1 MTIAGLHDLGRD
13 LERLF
18 REGSLSGA
26 SDAQLVDRFVNDG
39 DAPAFEALVARH
51 RDMLLRTCHDLLGN
65 AADADEA
72 FQATMVILLR
82 RAGSI
87 REKDAIGGWLHRV
100 ACRVAKRTRARA
112 ARRRVSEGRAL
123 AMRAQATI
131 PHADVDPLVRDELRM
146 ALHDE
151 IDHLPDRYR
160 RPVILCLL
168 KGMSQEHAAAQLGWT
183 EGSVRGRLA
192 RGKSRLRDRLTRRG
206 IALAAVLAEL
216 AEPVPAAAA
225 RPLLAILR
233 TKAASVALAAL
244 LAVGGTAL
252 AITMLAEDPRQP
264 TARAATAAQ
273 PASPPNAEAQADP
286 ESEYLASFRGGG
298 PTDQSRATALPPEIA
313 ARPVDFHGRVLDPSG
328 NGVAGAQLSLV
339 TDAWSMPQPQT
350 VSGNDGSFRIA
361 KTVGDFWRNFATGGS
376 ATPYVQA
383 VVLATHDSFGAAWVN
398 LRIVAKDGK
407 PALGGEYP
415 LSLQMVADRPI
426 EGRLLDDQGSP
437 IAGAVVRVERLYGVP
452 AGDLAPIIDAL
463 RRFDLKPY
471 QSSYP
476 RIGPNHFEA
485 STTIPDATTG
495 PDGRFTLKGV
505 GRDRQANLFA
515 TGPGMASMRW
525 TVLKRD
531 EATEITKAVR
541 ARWPHTRKLDG
552 PAAANAAPDP
562 NPGVQVYGPTFDL
575 RVDPARTVRG
585 VVRDAMTG
593 RPVKGGFVYIPYNGA
608 GATSDDRGS

>member
-1 MTIAGLHDLGRD
+1 MK
-13 LERLF
+13 
-18 REGSLSGA
+18 
-26 SDAQLVDRFVNDG
+26 V
-39 DAPAFEALVARH
+39 
-51 RDMLLRTCHDLLGN
+51 
-65 AADADEA
+65 
-72 FQATMVILLR
+72 QATSL
-82 RAGSI
+82 
-87 REKDAIGGWLHRV
+87 
-100 ACRVAKRTRARA
+100 A
-112 ARRRVSEGRAL
+112 ARRRPARSRRA
-123 AMRAQATI
+123 
-131 PHADVDPLVRDELRM
+131 PDGGS
-146 ALHDE
+146 HDE
-151 IDHLPDRYR
+151 IDRLPDRYR

-168 KGMSQEHAAAQLGWT
+168 EGMSRARSGPRRVVRRLGARPAGPEVTAAHDKSDLPRHRPG
-183 EGSVRGRLA
+183 GRP
-192 RGKSRLRDRLTRRG
+192 RRVSR
-206 IALAAVLAEL
+206 
-216 AEPVPAAAA
+216 EPLPAAAA

-233 TKAASVALAAL
+233 TKSAGVALSTL

-252 AITMLAEDPRQP
+252 AIAMLAEDPRQP
-264 TARAATAAQ
+264 TSRVATAAQ
-273 PASPPNAEAQADP
+273 PASPPKAEAQANP
-286 ESEYLASFRGGG
+286 ESESLASFRGGG

-313 ARPVDFHGRVLDPSG
+313 ARPVDFRGRVLDPSG
-328 NGVAGAQLSLV
+328 NGVAGAQLSLA
-339 TDAWSMPQPQT
+339 TDAWTVPQPQT

-426 EGRLLDDQGSP
+426 EGRLLDNQGGP
-437 IAGAVVRVERLYGVP
+437 IAGAVVRIDRLYGVP
-452 AGDLAPIIDAL
+452 AGDLSPIIDAL

-515 TGPGMASMRW
+515 TGPGMASMSW
-525 TVLKRD
+525 TVLNRD
-531 EATEITKAVR
+531 DAIEVTKAVR
-541 ARWPHTRKLDG
+541 ARWPHTPKPDG
-552 PAAANAAPDP
+552 DAAAKAASDP

-585 VVRDAMTG
+585 FVRDAMTG
-593 RPVKGGFVYIPYNGA
+593 RPVKGAFVYIPYNGA
-608 GATSDDRGS
+608 GATSDDRGVYRVIRPDGLDRFRLVAQTPSGAPLLGTARGVQRDERTRRSRRRLRGSPAPASSAAAYPNERTGQPMLAKSKPGLPRAETQWQGGSCVVPSAGRECRGETGSEAGDSSAT